1 MKAVVLAAGKGKRLR
16 PFTYTRPKPMM
27 PVGGKPIL
35 EHTLTSLSKLG
46 IRDVIIVVNYMKE
59 KIIDYFGDG
68 RDFNLRIKYVE
79 QEEAKGTGDAIL
91 RVEEYMNSSEFL
103 VVYGDVI
110 THEENF
116 KDFMDFHKEYGPSIS
131 IASIR
136 VPDASRYAV
145 IMTNGLRVTRLIEK
159 PPPEEIQT
167 NLINAGIYILPDE
180 IFDVLKEIPV
190 SERGELE
197 LPDAIQKMIDSNED
211 VMTFIMREWWLDIGR
226 PWDLLS
232 ANQLI
237 LSKMQ
242 TKILGEV
249 EEGAT
254 IKGPVYIGKNTIVRR
269 GTYILGPTYIG
280 EDSDVGPNNYIRPF
294 TTIGNKCRFGHAC
307 EIKNS
312 IIFDNTHVAHLSYV
326 GDSVIGENV
335 NFGAG
340 TITANLRLDEKTIK
354 MYVNDKRV
362 DTNRRKLGAFIG
374 DNVKTGIHVMFMPG
388 VKVGPNSAVAPGLC
402 IYEDIP
408 PETLVVPVKPK
419 LSFRKWIPEGIKKE

>member
-1 MKAVVLAAGKGKRLR
+1 
-16 PFTYTRPKPMM
+16 
-27 PVGGKPIL
+27 
-35 EHTLTSLSKLG
+35 
-46 IRDVIIVVNYMKE
+46 
-59 KIIDYFGDG
+59 
-68 RDFNLRIKYVE
+68 
-79 QEEAKGTGDAIL
+79 
-91 RVEEYMNSSEFL
+91 
-103 VVYGDVI
+103 
-110 THEENF
+110 HEDNF
-116 KDFMDFHKEYGPSIS
+116 KDFIDFHREHGPAVS

-145 IMTNGLRVTRLIEK
+145 IMTNGLRVTKLIEK
-159 PPPEEIQT
+159 PPPEEIKT
-167 NLINAGIYILPDE
+167 NLINAGIYILPDT

-197 LPDAIQKMIDSNED
+197 LPDAIQRMIDSNED
-211 VMTFIMREWWLDIGR
+211 VMTFTMREWWLDIGR

-280 EDSDVGPNNYIRPF
+280 EESDVGPNNYIRPF

-340 TITANLRLDEKTIK
+340 TITANLRLDEKTIR
-354 MYVNDKRV
+354 MYVNGKRV

-402 IYEDIP
+402 IYEDVP
-408 PETLVVPVKPK
+408 PETFVVPEKPK
-419 LSFRKWIPEGIKKE
+419 LSFRKWFPEGIKKE